1 MTYRSRS
8 SRRHPAVGALALLAA
23 TGVALTACGSGSLA
37 GAGSTGTGSVT
48 SASAQEGL
56 NAKLP
61 AKIRT
66 AKKIVVGTDATYAPS
81 EFLAA
86 DGKTVQGFDIDLFT
100 AVGQKLGV
108 EVEFIPS
115 SFDSIIAGVDTGKYD
130 VGVSS
135 FTINDKRKAA
145 ANMVSYYSAG
155 TQWAV
160 KQGNPIK
167 ITPDDACGKNVAVQ
181 TGTVQADEDLPVRQ
195 EACKGDAKPAIK
207 VQSYQGQDEA
217 TAAVASGK
225 ADAMLA
231 DSPVG
236 AYAVKQSSGA
246 LELSGDIYDSAPYGY
261 VVAKNQA
268 DFAAAIAEALKALQ
282 ADGTYT
288 SALTKWGVEQGAITD
303 FAVNP

>member
-1 MTYRSRS
+1 MTRRSPAA
-8 SRRHPAVGALALLAA
+8 RRRVGRLAL
-23 TGVALTACGSGSLA
+23 VAGAGLVLSACGSSSLSGS
-37 GAGSTGTGSVT
+37 GSTGTGSVT
-48 SASAQEGL
+48 SASAQADL
-56 NAKLP
+56 SSKLP
-61 AKIRT
+61 AKIK
-66 AKKIVVGTDATYAPS
+66 AAGKIVVGTDASYAPS

-100 AVGQKLGV
+100 AVAQKLGV
-108 EVEFIPS
+108 KAEFVPS
-115 SFDSIIAGVDTGKYD
+115 SFDTIIAGVSSGKYD

-135 FTINDKRKAA
+135 FTINPERTKQVT
-145 ANMVSYYSAG
+145 MVSYYSAG

-160 KQGNPIK
+160 KKGNPSG
-167 ITPDDACGKNVAVQ
+167 ITPDKACGKNVAVQ
-181 TGTVQADEDLPVRQ
+181 TGTVQETDDLPVRQ
-195 EACKGDAKPAIK
+195 AACKKAGSPAIK

-261 VVAKNQA
+261 VVPKAETE
-268 DFAAAIAEALKALQ
+268 FAAAIVEALKALQ

-288 SALTKWGVEQGAITD
+288 SALTKWGVQQGAVTD
-303 FAVNP
+303 FAVKP